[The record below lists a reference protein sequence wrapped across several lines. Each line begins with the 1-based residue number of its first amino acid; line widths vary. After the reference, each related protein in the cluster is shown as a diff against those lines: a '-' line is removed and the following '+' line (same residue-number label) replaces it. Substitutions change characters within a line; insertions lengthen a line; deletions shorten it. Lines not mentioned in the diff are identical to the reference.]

1 MSEDSEKSILAA
13 HDMGQLLYQSIFRN
27 ASVGILLL
35 NQDRRVVFVNEL
47 AESLTGGSEKA
58 LCGSQFFDAL
68 YDERH
73 AMRYLQKLQLAQTDP
88 LDLDIQIKKPSGEWV
103 DLHVTSSS
111 FRAGEQNYI
120 LLILQNITE
129 RKASEQVMEDS
140 FDKFMQMTIDLDAA
154 LKENRRQASILSEY
168 KGKMDRELELAQR
181 VLTAIIPD
189 RFPTNEFIE
198 SAGICLPCNELGGDY
213 LDMFELDS
221 HRFGILVA
229 DVSGHG
235 VASALITTMLK
246 VYFGR
251 HVREFSDP
259 AEMMAAMNA
268 ETYKIFGGTGFYF
281 TACYSVLD
289 LQRYEIATVLGGHW
303 APLRYSSRNQDVIAL
318 DAIPGTLLGAMAPE
332 RTRYET
338 AVTSL
343 DPDDLLLFFTDG
355 IHEARAGLEDLTLYG
370 ESRLFHFLKS
380 NHQMEPPALVRA
392 LIRDVDRYLEGNPPN
407 DDRSALAVRLKA
419 KSESTGI

>member
-1 MSEDSEKSILAA
+1 FFD
-13 HDMGQLLYQSIFRN
+13 
-27 ASVGILLL
+27 ILLPEHKVAPYLETL
-35 NQDRRVVFVNEL
+35 NQ
-47 AESLTGGSEKA
+47 
-58 LCGSQFFDAL
+58 
-68 YDERH
+68 
-73 AMRYLQKLQLAQTDP
+73 AMTIAFEMDLQLER
-88 LDLDIQIKKPSGEWV
+88 PSSETV

-111 FRAGEQNYI
+111 FQAGEQNYI

-140 FDKFMQMTIDLDAA
+140 FDKFMQMTIHLDEA
-154 LKENRRQASILSEY
+154 LKENRRQASVLSEY

-318 DAIPGTLLGAMAPE
+318 DAIPGTLLGAMAPD

-355 IHEARAGLEDLTLYG
+355 IQEARAGLEDLTLYG

-392 LIRDVDRYLEGNPPN
+392 LIRDVDRYLKGNPPN

-419 KSESTGI
+419 KSDSAGI